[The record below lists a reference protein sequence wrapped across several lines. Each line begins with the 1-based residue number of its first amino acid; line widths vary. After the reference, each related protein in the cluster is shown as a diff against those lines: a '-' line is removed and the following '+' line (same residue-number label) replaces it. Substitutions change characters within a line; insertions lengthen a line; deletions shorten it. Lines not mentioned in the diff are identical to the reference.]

1 MTFAAGHAGFAHGA
15 RRNRYTPTDLPCAP
29 SLPRLQARDTDF
41 MDQPLDIDPAAPP
54 RVTPDGARQSLMYAE
69 AAAAPEL
76 IARQLEK
83 NARRVQSLATDL
95 RNAPPR
101 YVLTCGRGSSSN
113 AATYARYLLGSE
125 LGVVAAPM
133 PPAIASVY
141 QSRRNMEGALFIAIS
156 QSGQSPD
163 ILENARSA
171 KQDGARVLALVN
183 DEHSPLAELADA
195 VIPMQAGIEKS
206 VAATKT
212 YLASLSALL
221 QLAAYWKGDR
231 SMLQALESL
240 PDAMRSAWDAD
251 WSALRHGLRKERS
264 LLVVGRGV
272 GLATALE
279 AALKLKETCGLHAE
293 AFSAAEVK
301 HGPMALAA
309 NAIPLLLF
317 AQADQ
322 TESGAAALAVEMRS
336 KGIKLWTAGLDSEC
350 GVHRLPTACPHPLLA
365 PFVQNLSFYRMV
377 NALSFDRGYHP
388 DTPPNL
394 SKVTCTL

>member
-1 MTFAAGHAGFAHGA
+1 MDKSLDTNPTASLSPTFEGA
-15 RRNRYTPTDLPCAP
+15 EK
-29 SLPRLQARDTDF
+29 
-41 MDQPLDIDPAAPP
+41 
-54 RVTPDGARQSLMYAE
+54 SLMYAE
-69 AAAAPEL
+69 AAAAPGL
-76 IARQLEK
+76 IAEQLK
-83 NARRVQSLATDL
+83 INASNLQSLAADL
-95 RNAPPR
+95 RKAPPR

-113 AATYARYLLGSE
+113 AATYARYLLGGE
-125 LGVVAAPM
+125 LGLVAAPV

-171 KQDGARVLALVN
+171 KEGGARVLALVN
-183 DEHSPLAELADA
+183 HEDSPLAELADA
-195 VIPMQAGIEKS
+195 VIPMQAGVEKS

-221 QLAAYWKGDR
+221 QLAAYWKNDR

-240 PDAMRSAWDAD
+240 PDAMNAAWEAD
-251 WSALRHGLRKERS
+251 WSALRHGLLEERS

-293 AFSAAEVK
+293 AFSAAEIK

-317 AQADQ
+317 SQPDQ
-322 TESGAAALAVEMRS
+322 TEFGAAALAGEMRS
-336 KGIKLWTAGLDSEC
+336 KGLKMWTAGLDSES
-350 GVHRLPTACPHPLLA
+350 GAYLLPSVRTHPLLA
-365 PFVQNLSFYRMV
+365 PFVQNLSFYKMV
-377 NALSFDRGYHP
+377 SALSFDRGHHP
-388 DTPPNL
+388 DRPPNL
-394 SKVTCTL
+394 SKVTHTL

>member
-1 MTFAAGHAGFAHGA
+1 MDKSLDT
-15 RRNRYTPTDLPCAP
+15 NRTV
-29 SLPRLQARDTDF
+29 SLPPTHDSAEK
-41 MDQPLDIDPAAPP
+41 
-54 RVTPDGARQSLMYAE
+54 SLMYAE
-69 AAAAPEL
+69 AAAAPGL
-76 IARQLEK
+76 IAGQLEK
-83 NARRVQSLATDL
+83 NASNLQSLGAEL
-95 RNAPPR
+95 RKTPPR

-125 LGVVAAPM
+125 LGMVATPM

-171 KQDGARVLALVN
+171 KEGGARVLALVN
-183 DEHSPLAELADA
+183 HEDSPLAELADA
-195 VIPMQAGIEKS
+195 VIPMQVGVESS

-221 QLAAYWKGDR
+221 QLTAYWKNDC
-231 SMLQALESL
+231 SMLQALEAL
-240 PDAMRSAWDAD
+240 PEAMSAAWTAD
-251 WSALRHGLRKERS
+251 WSPLREGLREERS

-293 AFSAAEVK
+293 AYSAAEIK

-317 AQADQ
+317 SQPDQ
-322 TESGAAALAVEMRS
+322 TESGSTALAAELRS
-336 KGIKLWTAGLDSEC
+336 KGCRMWTTGLDAET
-350 GVHRLPTACPHPLLA
+350 GPHLLPSVRTPPLLA

-388 DTPPNL
+388 DRPPNL
-394 SKVTCTL
+394 SKVTHTL